1 MALFQGVKAIAFDLD
16 QTLIDF
22 AASRRAGLEALLA
35 EIKRAGFTVD
45 RSAFLA
51 RHRDL
56 TLRDDD
62 VYIKTGVWR
71 PSETRL
77 QTLARE
83 FSLPGDGF
91 VRRMEEAYVETRFA
105 NLRAYPESQGVL
117 QGLAARYPLYL
128 VTNGPAAPQH
138 REIVVTGLSKFFRR
152 LFVCDDYGLRKP
164 DPRMFEMIRAE
175 AGVEAAEMLIVGDWY
190 EADIEVPRRL
200 GWRTAWVVRDEDE
213 HARADRNVADAVIRS
228 VAEIPRLLEL

>member
-1 MALFQGVKAIAFDLD
+1 MALFEGVKAIAFDLD

-51 RHRDL
+51 RHREL
-56 TLRDDD
+56 NFRDDD
-62 VYIKTGVWR
+62 VYIKTGIWR

-77 QTLARE
+77 RTLAEE
-83 FSLPGDGF
+83 FSLPADGF
-91 VRRMEEAYVETRFA
+91 LKRMEEAYVETRYA
-105 NLRAYPESQGVL
+105 NLHPYPESEGVL
-117 QGLAARYPLYL
+117 RALSVHYPLFL

-138 REIVVTGLSKFFRR
+138 REIVVTGLSKYFRR

-175 AGVEAAEMLIVGDWY
+175 AAVEPREMLIAGDWY

-200 GWRTAWVVRDEDE
+200 GWRTAWVVREEDRN
-213 HARADRNVADAVIRS
+213 ARADRSAADAVVRT
-228 VAEIPRLLEL
+228 VAEIPGLLGH

>member
-1 MALFQGVKAIAFDLD
+1 MALFHGVKAIAFDLD

-22 AASRRAGLEALLA
+22 AASRRAGLEAMLA
-35 EIKRAGFTVD
+35 QIELAGFAVD

-51 RHRDL
+51 RHREL

-71 PSETRL
+71 PSQTRL
-77 QTLARE
+77 ETLAVE
-83 FSLPGDGF
+83 FKLPADGF
-91 VRRMEEAYVETRFA
+91 VKRMEEAYVETRYA
-105 NLRAYPESQGVL
+105 NLHPYPEAEGVL
-117 QGLAARYPLYL
+117 RALSARYPLYL

-138 REIVVTGLSKFFRR
+138 REIVVTGLSKYFRR

-175 AGVEAAEMLIVGDWY
+175 AAVEAAEMLIAGDWY

-200 GWRTAWVVRDEDE
+200 GWRTAWVMRDAGER
-213 HARADRNVADAVIRS
+213 ARSAPGQCDALIGT
-228 VAEIPRLLEL
+228 VAELPALLGL